1 MKDELPQP
9 TAPTLYP
16 ALPTE
21 GDGHAY
27 RLQQIT
33 RIQADLTREAEKR
46 AGLCKKYRRALNA
59 VDGTDAALATTGA
72 GLGIGGVCLLS
83 TGVGIPLAVWL
94 ELGSLGC
101 AGLCVIGKMAG
112 RRLTHKY
119 VKHRR
124 IEAIAR
130 AKLNTISDIVSKS
143 LADGQISDIEYRLV
157 LDELQK
163 FQDLKQEA
171 HAKKAPSPESMD
183 ELRKK
188 LLDEGRKEAIEELV
202 KKLSSP

>member
-1 MKDELPQP
+1 MKDELEQP
-9 TAPTLYP
+9 TAPPLYP
-16 ALPTE
+16 TLPTE

-46 AGLCKKYRRALNA
+46 ASLCKKYRRGLNV
-59 VDGTDAALATTGA
+59 VDGTDVALATAGA
-72 GLGIGGVCLLS
+72 MLGIGGVCLLS
-83 TGVGIPLAVWL
+83 TVVAVPLAVGL

-101 AGLCVIGKMAG
+101 AGLCVIGKGAG

-124 IEAIAR
+124 IETIAR

-143 LADGQISDIEYRLV
+143 LADGNISDIEYRLV
-157 LDELQK
+157 LDELRK
-163 FQDLKQEA
+163 FEDLKREA
-171 HAKKAPSPESMD
+171 HDKKAPSPENMD

-188 LLDEGRKEAIEELV
+188 LLAEGRKEALTELV

>member
-1 MKDELPQP
+1 MKDELEQP
-9 TAPTLYP
+9 TAPPLYP
-16 ALPTE
+16 TLPTE

-46 AGLCKKYRRALNA
+46 ASLCKKYRRGLNV
-59 VDGTDAALATTGA
+59 VDGTDVALATAGA
-72 GLGIGGVCLLS
+72 MLGIGGVCLLS
-83 TGVGIPLAVWL
+83 TVVAVPLAVGL

-101 AGLCVIGKMAG
+101 AGLCVIGKGAG

-124 IEAIAR
+124 IETIAR

-143 LADGQISDIEYRLV
+143 LTDGYISDIEYRLV
-157 LDELQK
+157 LDELRK
-163 FQDLKQEA
+163 FKDLKREA
-171 HAKKAPSPESMD
+171 YNQKAPPPENMD

-188 LLDEGRKEAIEELV
+188 LLDEGRKEALAEIA